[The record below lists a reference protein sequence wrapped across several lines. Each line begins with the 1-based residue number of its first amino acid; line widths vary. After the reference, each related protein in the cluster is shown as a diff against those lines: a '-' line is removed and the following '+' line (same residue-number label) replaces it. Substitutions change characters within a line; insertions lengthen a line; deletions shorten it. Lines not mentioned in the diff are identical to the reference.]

1 MLSVDSFLLSRGYK
15 YIDLLLSTD
24 GTYDAKDSEWNYS
37 DVPHVDHVHSKFES
51 YVLDLEKDSI
61 SSIFLQTVGP
71 FTFPASVYTE
81 HRTSNQHDYVMTI
94 MGMVIQ
100 VKTQYRMIGNICNT
114 TTYYRFLYRGFLG
127 FLIALLA
134 KMATRRNYRILMSE
148 DIPMRLQRG
157 KLRHQGFL
165 FKSDCQERIHFT
177 DTLDLSIKNIS
188 KPLSGTPNITV
199 SLCYGDTPKPLD
211 ELYLILVTTHSDIR
225 ILPSVCEHEGAS
237 LFSPEFCKV
246 SDQCPWHGKKNSALA
261 TLALKDNSRSSFRY
275 LGNVI
280 CAHVISFN
288 SEEVLLAFS
297 VQ

>member
-1 MLSVDSFLLSRGYK
+1 
-15 YIDLLLSTD
+15 
-24 GTYDAKDSEWNYS
+24 
-37 DVPHVDHVHSKFES
+37 
-51 YVLDLEKDSI
+51 
-61 SSIFLQTVGP
+61 
-71 FTFPASVYTE
+71 
-81 HRTSNQHDYVMTI
+81 
-94 MGMVIQ
+94 
-100 VKTQYRMIGNICNT
+100 
-114 TTYYRFLYRGFLG
+114 
-127 FLIALLA
+127 
-134 KMATRRNYRILMSE
+134 MSE

-246 SDQCPWHGKKNSALA
+246 SDQCPWHGKKIQLLRLSLLKTTADLHFA
-261 TLALKDNSRSSFRY
+261 TLGMLYVHMLYHLTQKRSY
-275 LGNVI
+275 L
-280 CAHVISFN
+280 
-288 SEEVLLAFS
+288 LLASNKQPNAIRFYS
-297 VQ
+297 K